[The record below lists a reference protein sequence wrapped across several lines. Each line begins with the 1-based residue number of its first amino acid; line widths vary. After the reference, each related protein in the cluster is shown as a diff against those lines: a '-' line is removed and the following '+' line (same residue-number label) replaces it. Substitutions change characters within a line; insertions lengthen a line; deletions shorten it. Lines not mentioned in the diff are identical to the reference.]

1 MSSATPTPTR
11 VRRLPVVGPLRLG
24 RPSDVW
30 FKPALSVVAAVAV
43 PSLLLMTLG
52 RLDLAPYTMAGSL
65 CALYAHN
72 RPYAARAKV
81 LAWVILG
88 MLGGLAVALVSAS
101 LTRNAV
107 VLVTV
112 GALLAA
118 VQKAVCDATRV
129 GPPAHVILTFV
140 SSATLFVPQTLGQV
154 PGHLALAAAAG
165 AWAWLVGMAPAPLRP
180 HGPERRATAQALNA
194 AAAYAETVRGGEEG
208 AGARSAAYA
217 AVHAAWQ
224 TLLAVRDRPSTT
236 RRALERLVVR
246 AEVALA
252 APADADPARLRAW
265 ARAVRGTGRIPRTG
279 DPRREDEGL
288 RLNGADARADGADAR
303 LDSVD
308 PRPDGANP
316 RRAGGGARLGGAD
329 PRVDDVDPRVDGT
342 GPCLDGAEPRRTA
355 GGGSRRDSDLRLDGA
370 DARVDGTA
378 PRLDGVDPRPDGTG
392 PRLDGVGPRRAD
404 GGARLDGS
412 NPCLGGADARGDGAD
427 ARPEG
432 ANPRRADGGA
442 RLGGTDPRPQGANPR
457 RTDSGARLDGAGS
470 RRAHGGARLG
480 GDGTRQD
487 DDRRLRERDE
497 LVGVAA
503 ERAVAPS
510 SLWSRLGPLAPVAV
524 RSALGCALAGYVSLA
539 LGADRPYWA
548 LVTAAS
554 LYQANI
560 TLTWSRAVQRVVGNL
575 VGVLLFA
582 AVTPVAQLGPLALVL
597 CILACN
603 FGAEA
608 LIGRNYWLGSVC
620 VTPLAL
626 LVTELPGYQPTG
638 ELVTGRVV
646 DTLVGALVGFVAAL
660 AVTNR
665 RAGRRVERALTA
677 VDRARE
683 HAARLAADPMST
695 PAALEAA
702 RRGLAAAVV
711 DLRATADAAAGEWW
725 QRALPQERVVLAEQ
739 AAHRTLAATVRRQ
752 GLLPDPGTTSTYTH
766 TEGAS
771 P

>member
-11 VRRLPVVGPLRLG
+11 VRRLPVVGALRLG

-30 FKPALSVVAAVAV
+30 FKPALSVVAAVAP
-43 PSLLLMTLG
+43 PSLLLVALG
-52 RLDLAPYTMAGSL
+52 RLDLAAYTMAGSL
-65 CALYAHN
+65 CALYAHH

-81 LAWVILG
+81 LAWVVLG
-88 MLGGLAVALVSAS
+88 MLGGLAVALVAAS
-101 LTRNAV
+101 VTRNAV

-194 AAAYAETVRGGEEG
+194 AAAYAGTARGGEES

-224 TLLAVRDRPSTT
+224 TLLPARNRPSTT

-252 APADADPARLRAW
+252 APADTDPARLRAW
-265 ARAVRGTGRIPRTG
+265 ADAVRGSGRVPRTG
-279 DPRREDEGL
+279 DPRRD
-288 RLNGADARADGADAR
+288 DA
-303 LDSVD
+303 
-308 PRPDGANP
+308 
-316 RRAGGGARLGGAD
+316 
-329 PRVDDVDPRVDGT
+329 
-342 GPCLDGAEPRRTA
+342 
-355 GGGSRRDSDLRLDGA
+355 
-370 DARVDGTA
+370 
-378 PRLDGVDPRPDGTG
+378 
-392 PRLDGVGPRRAD
+392 GPRRRD
-404 GGARLDGS
+404 GGGRFED
-412 NPCLGGADARGDGAD
+412 
-427 ARPEG
+427 
-432 ANPRRADGGA
+432 
-442 RLGGTDPRPQGANPR
+442 
-457 RTDSGARLDGAGS
+457 
-470 RRAHGGARLG
+470 
-480 GDGTRQD
+480 DGTRRD
-487 DDRRLRERDE
+487 DGSLRERDE

-503 ERAVAPS
+503 ERVVAPRPW
-510 SLWSRLGPLAPVAV
+510 WSRLGPLAPLAV
-524 RSALGCALAGYVSLA
+524 RTALGCALAGYVSLA

-554 LYQANI
+554 LYQANL

-582 AVTPVAQLGPLALVL
+582 AVTPVARLGPLALVL

-608 LIGRNYWLGSVC
+608 LISRNYWLGSVC

-638 ELVTGRVV
+638 ELVTDRVV
-646 DTLVGALVGFVAAL
+646 DTLVGALVGFAAAL
-660 AVTNR
+660 AVTDR
-665 RAGRRVERALTA
+665 RAGRRVEGALTA
-677 VDRARE
+677 VDRARGR
-683 HAARLAADPMST
+683 AARLTADPAAT
-695 PAALEAA
+695 PAALESA

-711 DLRATADAAAGEWW
+711 DLRATADAAAGEWG

-752 GLLPDPGTTSTYTH
+752 GLLPDPGTTSTQTH
-766 TEGAS
+766 TEDTS

>member
-1 MSSATPTPTR
+1 MSSAIPTPTR
-11 VRRLPVVGPLRLG
+11 VRRLPVVGALRLG

-30 FKPALSVVAAVAV
+30 FKPALSVVAAVAP
-43 PSLLLMTLG
+43 PSLLLVALG
-52 RLDLAPYTMAGSL
+52 RLDLAAYTMAGSL
-65 CALYAHN
+65 CALYAHH

-81 LAWVILG
+81 LAWVVLG
-88 MLGGLAVALVSAS
+88 MLGGLAVALVTAS

-180 HGPERRATAQALNA
+180 HGPERRATAQALNTA
-194 AAAYAETVRGGEEG
+194 AACAETARGGEES

-224 TLLAVRDRPSTT
+224 TLLAARNRPSTT

-252 APADADPARLRAW
+252 APADTDPARLRAW
-265 ARAVRGTGRIPRTG
+265 ADAVRGSGRVPRTG
-279 DPRREDEGL
+279 DPRRDEG
-288 RLNGADARADGADAR
+288 
-303 LDSVD
+303 S
-308 PRPDGANP
+308 
-316 RRAGGGARLGGAD
+316 LG
-329 PRVDDVDPRVDGT
+329 
-342 GPCLDGAEPRRTA
+342 
-355 GGGSRRDSDLRLDGA
+355 
-370 DARVDGTA
+370 
-378 PRLDGVDPRPDGTG
+378 
-392 PRLDGVGPRRAD
+392 
-404 GGARLDGS
+404 
-412 NPCLGGADARGDGAD
+412 
-427 ARPEG
+427 
-432 ANPRRADGGA
+432 
-442 RLGGTDPRPQGANPR
+442 
-457 RTDSGARLDGAGS
+457 
-470 RRAHGGARLG
+470 
-480 GDGTRQD
+480 
-487 DDRRLRERDE
+487 ERDE

-503 ERAVAPS
+503 ERAVAPRP
-510 SLWSRLGPLAPVAV
+510 LWSRLGPLAPLAV
-524 RSALGCALAGYVSLA
+524 RTALGCALAGYVSLA

-554 LYQANI
+554 LYQANL

-582 AVTPVAQLGPLALVL
+582 AVTPVARLGPLALVL
-597 CILACN
+597 CVLACN

-638 ELVTGRVV
+638 ELVTDRVV
-646 DTLVGALVGFVAAL
+646 DTLVGALVGFAAAL
-660 AVTNR
+660 AVTDR

-683 HAARLAADPMST
+683 RAARLAAGPAST

-702 RRGLAAAVV
+702 RRGLAAAVVV

-752 GLLPDPGTTSTYTH
+752 GLLPDPGTTSTQTH
-766 TEGAS
+766 TEDTS

>member
-118 VQKAVCDATRV
+118 AQKAVCDATRV

-140 SSATLFVPQTLGQV
+140 SSATLFVPQNLGQV

-194 AAAYAETVRGGEEG
+194 AATYAETARGGEEG
-208 AGARSAAYA
+208 AGDARSAAYA

-288 RLNGADARADGADAR
+288 RLNGADAGVDGADA
-303 LDSVD
+303 
-308 PRPDGANP
+308 RPDGANP
-316 RRAGGGARLGGAD
+316 RRTDSGARLGGAAARLD
-329 PRVDDVDPRVDGT
+329 GAEPRRTAGGGSRRDGDLRLDGADARVDGT
-342 GPCLDGAEPRRTA
+342 GPCLDGAEPRRTD
-355 GGGSRRDSDLRLDGA
+355 GGGSRRDGDLCLDGA

-378 PRLDGVDPRPDGTG
+378 PRLDGVDPR
-392 PRLDGVGPRRAD
+392 
-404 GGARLDGS
+404 LDGS
-412 NPCLGGADARGDGAD
+412 DPCLGGADARGDGAD
-427 ARPEG
+427 ARPDG
-432 ANPRRADGGA
+432 ANLRRADGGA

-470 RRAHGGARLG
+470 RRAHCGARLG
-480 GDGTRQD
+480 GDGPRRD
-487 DDRRLRERDE
+487 DDPLRERDE

-503 ERAVAPS
+503 ERAVAPPP
-510 SLWSRLGPLAPVAV
+510 LWSRLGPLAPVAV

-539 LGADRPYWA
+539 LGANRPYWA